1 MVPALPSPAF
11 QEEVIQGLRA
21 ASKALPRQQQARTTG
36 CAANSTQESPMS
48 PRSPGPDDRR
58 LAAAAVALQMVAAG
72 AACGDPYWDD
82 DATARAQ
89 QVGGYWVV

>member
-1 MVPALPSPAF
+1 
-11 QEEVIQGLRA
+11 
-21 ASKALPRQQQARTTG
+21 
-36 CAANSTQESPMS
+36 MS

-89 QVGGYWVV
+89 QVCGYCCVVVQLVCLNFRLDPIQLRVCKQTLL